1 MGQITNGITTLRRRG
16 ALPTRRDARS
26 EPAQRLWVLG
36 REGGDAAVGVD
47 RDLELVEEVPTE
59 ETVHGC
65 LLDVVRDDEKLAD
78 LRAADLEGVE
88 RRRLHARGPG
98 RAADLAGRPLRQGHS
113 GRLEDARIDDGP
125 VRARVQDELCRG
137 SAVDRRVDDDRLSLR
152 ELDLG
157 AGGARRSGRARR
169 RRRVPDHDG
178 RRRRAVPLGDAVDT
192 LGVVGHALLVH
203 PAIDLGVGG
212 CGENQDQERQDER
225 WHQDHWAHPTVPGN
239 ENGTTAV
246 GDERRGR
253 PASRTGYDAFF
264 SSSFLAAVASS
275 FVASL
280 TPFLN
285 SLTLDPS
292 DRARSGNRLAPKRI
306 STITRMISSS

>member
-78 LRAADLEGVE
+78 LRATDLEGVE
-88 RRRLHARGPG
+88 
-98 RAADLAGRPLRQGHS
+98 
-113 GRLEDARIDDGP
+113 
-125 VRARVQDELCRG
+125 
-137 SAVDRRVDDDRLSLR
+137 
-152 ELDLG
+152 
-157 AGGARRSGRARR
+157 
-169 RRRVPDHDG
+169 
-178 RRRRAVPLGDAVDT
+178 RRRRAVPLGDAVCT

-212 CGENQDQERQDER
+212 CGGNQDQERQDER
-225 WHQDHWAHPTVPGN
+225 WHQDHWAHHTAPGN

-246 GDERRGR
+246 GDEIDAVDR
-253 PASRTGYDAFF
+253 PAERVTTP
-264 SSSFLAAVASS
+264 SFL
-275 FVASL
+275 L
-280 TPFLN
+280 
-285 SLTLDPS
+285 PS
-292 DRARSGNRLAPKRI
+292 WRRSRRPLSPR
-306 STITRMISSS
+306 

>member
-88 RRRLHARGPG
+88 RRRLHA
-98 RAADLAGRPLRQGHS
+98 
-113 GRLEDARIDDGP
+113 
-125 VRARVQDELCRG
+125 
-137 SAVDRRVDDDRLSLR
+137 
-152 ELDLG
+152 
-157 AGGARRSGRARR
+157 
-169 RRRVPDHDG
+169 
-178 RRRRAVPLGDAVDT
+178 
-192 LGVVGHALLVH
+192 H

-212 CGENQDQERQDER
+212 CGGNQDQERQDER
-225 WHQDHWAHPTVPGN
+225 WHQDHWAHHTVPGN

-246 GDERRGR
+246 GDEIDAVDR
-253 PASRTGYDAFF
+253 PAERVTTP
-264 SSSFLAAVASS
+264 SFLLPSWRRSRRPSS
-275 FVASL
+275 
-280 TPFLN
+280 P
-285 SLTLDPS
+285 
-292 DRARSGNRLAPKRI
+292 R
-306 STITRMISSS
+306 